1 MGKFK
6 RVVLVLLACGL
17 PRLGSIAYL
26 SMHDTLTDTSDSGIL
41 RSGGGLGATSGVVEV
56 AISVESL

>member
-1 MGKFK
+1 MGRFR

-17 PRLGSIAYL
+17 PHLRPVTYL